1 METHLERQRLEEIL
15 LGQHQVLEVVYDLL
29 EQEQK
34 HDDVIR
40 AVVLGS
46 RKGGPVNI
54 PNPRTDR
61 IYHVDTIRDLC
72 VKYRLRFL
80 EAGLFKGPIPPQAV
94 HAIRML
100 EKRTGAPLQGFRVMA
115 PAERFKLCDSE
126 VDPLL
131 FVPLGDEYYYL
142 VHKWG
147 NDLSR
152 WRVLQGLPLRT
163 PAHLAA
169 FVLLLAV
176 IITWSVPEQWLMAWQ
191 VNRFLMLVWNAL
203 VLTSFT
209 VFGWFAFF
217 GQFSVHNWN
226 SRYFN

>member
-1 METHLERQRLEEIL
+1 MATHLERQRLEKIL
-15 LGQHQVLEVVYDLL
+15 LGQHQVLEEVYDLL

-46 RKGGPVNI
+46 RKATPVRI
-54 PNPRTDR
+54 PHPDPERV
-61 IYHVDTIRDLC
+61 YHVDTIRELC
-72 VKYRLRFL
+72 ITYRLRFL

-94 HAIRML
+94 HAIRVL
-100 EKRTGAPLQGFRVMA
+100 EKRTGAPMQGFHIMA
-115 PAERFKLCDSE
+115 PGDRFKLCDSE

-131 FVPLGDEYYYL
+131 FVPLGDDLYYL

-152 WRVLQGLPLRT
+152 WRMIKGFPVRT

-169 FVLLLAV
+169 AVLVLAV
-176 IITWSVPEQWLMAWQ
+176 ILTWSVPEQWLMAWQ
-191 VNRFLMLVWNAL
+191 VNRFLMLVWNTL

>member
-1 METHLERQRLEEIL
+1 MATHLERQRLEKIL
-15 LGQHQVLEVVYDLL
+15 LGQHQVLEEVYDLL

-46 RKGGPVNI
+46 RKATPVRI
-54 PNPRTDR
+54 PHPDPERV
-61 IYHVDTIRDLC
+61 YHVDTIRELC
-72 VKYRLRFL
+72 ITYRLRFL

-94 HAIRML
+94 HAIRVL
-100 EKRTGAPLQGFRVMA
+100 EKRTGVPMQGFHIMA
-115 PAERFKLCDSE
+115 PGDRFKLCDSE

-131 FVPLGDEYYYL
+131 FVPLGDDLYYL

-152 WRVLQGLPLRT
+152 WRMIKGLPVRT

-169 FVLLLAV
+169 AVLVLAV
-176 IITWSVPEQWLMAWQ
+176 ILTWSVPEQWLMAWQ
-191 VNRFLMLVWNAL
+191 VNRFLMLVWNTL